1 MTKPDYI
8 ISDLH
13 LGAVP
18 VEKERAFVAFLEHVG
33 ANGRSLLIN
42 GDLFDFWFEYGEVV
56 PGRHFRILARLAE
69 LVDAGIPVTYIGGN
83 HDAWGGRFLRE
94 SVGIEFHN
102 GLLRT
107 ELGGR
112 NTLVAHGDG
121 LGTGDLRYRTLK
133 AFVRNPAIIGLFR
146 LIPPQLGMRIAR
158 GASRTEH
165 RTDDAK
171 TNGRAQFLRDWGLAR
186 LNEDPALKLVICGH
200 SHLPDRA
207 DAGQGRFYLNAGD
220 WITHD
225 TYIVIPPD
233 PAPPHFYHWDSGPH
247 LIEVA

>member
-1 MTKPDYI
+1 MTRPDYVV
-8 ISDLH
+8 SDLH

-18 VEKERAFVAFLEHVG
+18 VEKERAFAAFLDHVG
-33 ANGRSLLIN
+33 THARSLLIN

-83 HDAWGGRFLRE
+83 HDAWGGKFLRDT
-94 SVGIEFHN
+94 VGIRFHN

-112 NTLVAHGDG
+112 NALIAHGDG

-146 LIPPQLGMRIAR
+146 LIPPQIGMRIAR

-165 RTDDAK
+165 RTDTAK
-171 TNGRAQFLRDWGLAR
+171 TSGRAQFLRDWGLGQLAT
-186 LNEDPALKLVICGH
+186 DPALSFVICGH
-200 SHLPDRA
+200 SHLPDLA
-207 DAGQGRFYLNAGD
+207 QAEPGRWYLNAGD
-220 WITHD
+220 WIHHD
-225 TYIVIPPD
+225 SYIVIPPD
-233 PAPPHFYHWDSGPH
+233 SAPQFYRWTNGPAP
-247 LIEVA
+247 LQIA